1 MKKTRLNR
9 LKFWK
14 NRPVW
19 FGFGF
24 ISLKPKKK
32 PNRTQT
38 RKKQSQTGKKRAKL
52 KKTEPKREK
61 KRAKTEPNWFEPVF
75 ILKN

>member
-1 MKKTRLNR
+1 MKKNQLNR

-24 ISLKPKKK
+24 ISLKPKKQTESN
-32 PNRTQT
+32 PNRKKAEPN
-38 RKKQSQTGKKRAKL
+38 RKKTSQTKKI
-52 KKTEPKREK
+52 EPKREK
-61 KRAKTEPNWFEPVF
+61 NEPNRFEPVF